1 MSKMLS
7 AGEPPLLLMCG
18 GRRGGRHHASW
29 NGTRVA
35 RYDVK
40 ATAALRAARA
50 VLLPASPQSV
60 SAGLAVFASAP
71 AAASMHCAK
80 ATTPPATMEQEC
92 DRVTEERSKRE
103 AAASAAA
110 TAHLWR
116 TEEMLERRG
125 SNFEGVHQDWR

>member
-1 MSKMLS
+1 MSNVLT
-7 AGEPPLLLMCG
+7 AEEPPLLLLSG
-18 GRRGGRHHASW
+18 GRRGARHHASW

-40 ATAALRAARA
+40 ATAALRAAKMA
-50 VLLPASPQSV
+50 SLPASVQSA
-60 SAGLAVFASAP
+60 SAELTVFASAP
-71 AAASMHCAK
+71 AAASMQRAR
-80 ATTPPATMEQEC
+80 ATKPPATMEQEC
-92 DRVTEERSKRE
+92 DRVTEEMSKRE

-125 SNFEGVHQDWR
+125 SNVEGVHDD